1 VFSGLLF
8 KKQSIDPTS
17 IFTYLLCQLKDGL
30 PSEETMVSTRKH
42 ESSWENL
49 IILTEFITKMLGIEI
64 LGTTVTNYQVTA
76 TGCGPTV
83 KAEAFQPLSAD
94 HRKASKR
101 TLLRFKEALAKDNM
115 AVQLV
120 ALIAQLRQ
128 RCIFDKRQER
138 DRLNTNLLGSMYDSV
153 HETFLQVCEMLV
165 TTFEE
170 KEYSELMPSIEV
182 FYKEYKLNMDVL
194 MHILR
199 PALRQAVVEH
209 DAKDETKHD
218 VHPALAPVTATI
230 IETLPGHMFTA
241 IT

>member
-1 VFSGLLF
+1 MA
-8 KKQSIDPTS
+8 T
-17 IFTYLLCQLKDGL
+17 
-30 PSEETMVSTRKH
+30 TRKH
-42 ESSWENL
+42 QSAWENL
-49 IILTEFITKMLGIEI
+49 IILTEFITKILGIEI

-83 KAEAFQPLSAD
+83 KAEAFQPLSPD

-101 TLLRFKEALAKDNM
+101 TLSRFKEALSRNNM

-128 RCIFDKRQER
+128 RCIFDKRVER

-153 HETFLQVCEMLV
+153 HEAFLQICEMLV
-165 TTFEE
+165 TTFEG
-170 KEYSELMPSIEV
+170 KEYAEMMPPIDV
-182 FYKEYKLNMDVL
+182 LYDEYKLNMDVG

-199 PALRQAVVEH
+199 PALRQAVI
-209 DAKDETKHD
+209 DYDSANETTEEE
-218 VHPALAPVTATI
+218 HPALAPLTTKV
-230 IETLPGHMFTA
+230 IEIMPENMFNS

>member
-1 VFSGLLF
+1 
-8 KKQSIDPTS
+8 
-17 IFTYLLCQLKDGL
+17 
-30 PSEETMVSTRKH
+30 MVSTRKH
-42 ESSWENL
+42 QSAWENL
-49 IILTEFITKMLGIEI
+49 IILTEFITKILGIEI

-83 KAEAFQPLSAD
+83 KAEAFQPLSPD

-101 TLLRFKEALAKDNM
+101 TLSRFKEALTRNNM

-128 RCIFDKRQER
+128 RCIFDKRVER

-153 HETFLQVCEMLV
+153 HETFLQICEMLV
-165 TTFEE
+165 TTFEG
-170 KEYSELMPSIEV
+170 KEYAEMMPAIDV
-182 FYKEYKLNMDVL
+182 LYDEYKLNIDVG

-209 DAKDETKHD
+209 DSANEVTEEE
-218 VHPALAPVTATI
+218 HPALAPLTTKV
-230 IETLPGHMFTA
+230 IEIMPENMFTSL
-241 IT
+241 T

>member
-1 VFSGLLF
+1 MFSGLLF
-8 KKQSIDPTS
+8 KKQSIDPTP

-128 RCIFDKRQER
+128 RCITDKRQER

-165 TTFEE
+165 TTFEG

-199 PALRQAVVEH
+199 PALRQQVVEY

-230 IETLPGHMFTA
+230 IETLPSHMFTA